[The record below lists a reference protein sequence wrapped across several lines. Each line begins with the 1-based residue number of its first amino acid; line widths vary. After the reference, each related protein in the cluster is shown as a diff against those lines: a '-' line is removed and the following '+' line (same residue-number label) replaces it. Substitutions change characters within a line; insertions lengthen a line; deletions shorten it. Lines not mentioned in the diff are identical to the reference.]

1 MNRTFIN
8 KNVVKMLVFCLQ
20 ATIMVTVYYFLC
32 GNLPLITTKP
42 GAIGL
47 AEINGH
53 QMRGE
58 KPSNSIPMAVE
69 IALVNFAVKVCTEKA
84 TP

>member
-47 AEINGH
+47 
-53 QMRGE
+53 
-58 KPSNSIPMAVE
+58 
-69 IALVNFAVKVCTEKA
+69 
-84 TP
+84 